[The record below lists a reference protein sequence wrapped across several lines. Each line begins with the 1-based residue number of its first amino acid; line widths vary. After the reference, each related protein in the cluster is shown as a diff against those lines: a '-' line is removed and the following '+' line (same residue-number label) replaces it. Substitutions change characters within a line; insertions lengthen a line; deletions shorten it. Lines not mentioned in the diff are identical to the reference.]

1 MLNNNTMNNTNAMEN
16 KGGKGMF
23 KGIRR
28 NVEVTKTSINASN
41 IERLQRKA
49 MHKLYEDANGNA
61 SFVVVKRVNIND
73 CGRIE
78 EVFYQTVGMS
88 PTVLAYGK
96 LYTGE
101 ALQLPVRHVKDENT
115 GELTPAKPVLVGE
128 TETYKLYENIVLVS
142 FVGAESFYEDYRLKG
157 LTLGVNEIYHAVSGS
172 ASMNKRSKVYFAT
185 GEAEDQ
191 FATIDKLT
199 GGVLSTALNDCG
211 NKAIDFDTLAGLAS
225 RISLCATTPSLWTK
239 AGRTN
244 NVFLF
249 MGSVQST
256 NEESNIDRIDNN
268 FRDGYAI
275 ISDNLG
281 SNIVSELT
289 GEKVT
294 NAQAR
299 RMSYQLRIRGA
310 AGKGHFR
317 AYGMAQR
324 LKEMKMMMEADMS
337 KCFCWVNGKAVDLAT
352 LSEKELETVAA
363 QIDIIA
369 DKDVFKWA
377 KYIANKATLA
387 ILEVGVV
394 NMSNKTNGSMG
405 SQIAFKMRDDM
416 EDACKYFEAL
426 TIRQLVEAEAAEG
439 RIGFEKDT
447 VRLSN
452 SAYFNCKNIAPQK
465 AMTDKLLNNFKIK
478 QLDTANLSKI
488 ANLKIAINS
497 MYLRLVPEDSLLNN
511 GVEVLQA
518 QTVNYVMPTGEVVKV
533 RALEAFSSAFEK
545 EYKEMKEMLAANDAM
560 TEAEKQ
566 TVLNNMRVAVAIKS
580 PSQGDNEFELFYMV
594 TAEEMAQR
602 GLTIEYAQFIAE
614 TPNNCIVIAQD
625 NTVKHQLAGSDFDG
639 DDVTVI
645 FPEFTMVETG
655 AIVTG
660 LNHPEHG
667 IVLDYTSIIV
677 RKRARNN
684 NIGYAALIEYG
695 SEEPMRFGDAE
706 TEQEEEQAAEY
717 MADIDISSLF

>member
-1 MLNNNTMNNTNAMEN
+1 MLNNNTMNNTNTMEN

-28 NVEVTKTSINASN
+28 NVEVTKTSISASN

-73 CGRIE
+73 CGRVE
-78 EVFYQTVGMS
+78 EIFYQTVGMS

-101 ALQLPVRHVKDENT
+101 TLQLPVRHVKDENT
-115 GELTPAKPVLVGE
+115 GALTPAKPVLVGE

-249 MGSVQST
+249 MGSVQSA

-268 FRDGYAI
+268 FRDGYSI
-275 ISDNLG
+275 ISDRLG
-281 SNIVSELT
+281 ANIVSELT
-289 GEKVT
+289 AEKVT

-324 LKEMKMMMEADMS
+324 LKEMQMMMQADIT
-337 KCFCWVNGKAVDLAT
+337 KCFCWVNGKAINLAA

-377 KYIANKATLA
+377 KYIANKNTLA
-387 ILEVGVV
+387 TLEVGVV

-426 TIRQLVEAEAAEG
+426 TVRQLVEAEAAEG

-545 EYKEMKEMLAANDAM
+545 EYREMKEMLATNDTM

-566 TVLNNMRVAVAIKS
+566 AVLNNMRVAVAIKS

-602 GLTIEYAQFIAE
+602 GLTVEYAQFIAE

-677 RKRARNN
+677 RKRVRNN

-706 TEQEEEQAAEY
+706 AEQEEEQAAEY

>member
-1 MLNNNTMNNTNAMEN
+1 
-16 KGGKGMF
+16 MF

-28 NVEVTKTSINASN
+28 NVEVTKSSISAKN

-73 CGRIE
+73 SGRIE
-78 EVFYQTVGMS
+78 NVFYQTVGMS

-96 LYTGE
+96 LYTGD
-101 ALQLPVRHVKDENT
+101 ALQLSVRMEKGND
-115 GELTPAKPVLVGE
+115 GELLPAKEVTVGE
-128 TETYKLYENIVLVS
+128 NETYKLYENIVLVS
-142 FVGAESFYEDYRLKG
+142 FTGAESFYEDYRLNG
-157 LTLGVNEIYHAVSGS
+157 LTLAVNEVYHAVSGS

-185 GEAEDQ
+185 GEAEEQ
-191 FATIDKLT
+191 FATINKLT
-199 GGVLSTALNDCG
+199 GGVLEEALNSCG
-211 NKAIDFDTLAGLAS
+211 NKAIDFDTLAGIAS

-249 MGSVQST
+249 LGSVQSL
-256 NEESNIDRIDNN
+256 NEESNIDKIDNN

-275 ISDNLG
+275 ISDRIG
-281 SNIVSELT
+281 AEMVQELAE
-289 GEKVT
+289 EKVSC
-294 NAQAR
+294 AQAR
-299 RMSYQLRIRGA
+299 RMSYQLRVRGA

-337 KCFCWVNGKAVDLAT
+337 KCFCWVNGKAVNLAE
-352 LSEKELETVAA
+352 LSEKELEVVAA

-377 KYIANKATLA
+377 KYIAGKDTLNMME
-387 ILEVGVV
+387 IGIV
-394 NMSNKTNGSMG
+394 NMSNKTGGAMG
-405 SQIAFKMRDDM
+405 SQIAFKLRDDM
-416 EDACKYFEAL
+416 EDAIVYFEAL
-426 TIRQLVEAEAAEG
+426 TERQLMEAEAAEG
-439 RIGFEKDT
+439 KIGFEKDA
-447 VRLSN
+447 VRLAN
-452 SAYFNCKNIAPQK
+452 TAYFNCKNIAPER
-465 AMTDKLLNNFKIK
+465 ALTDKLLNNFKVK
-478 QLDTANLSKI
+478 QLDTANLNKI
-488 ANLKIAINS
+488 ANLKLSINS

-511 GVEVLQA
+511 RVEALGSQM
-518 QTVNYVMPTGEVVKV
+518 VNYVMPNGETVKV
-533 RALEAFSSAFEK
+533 RGLEVFSPAFERD
-545 EYKEMKEMLAANDAM
+545 YREMQAMLAANEVM

-566 TVLNNMRVAVAIKS
+566 AVLNNMKVAVAIKS
-580 PSQGDNEFELFYMV
+580 PSQGDNEFEIFVMV
-594 TAEEMAQR
+594 TAEELKQR
-602 GLTIEYAQFIAE
+602 NLTPEYAQFIAE

-645 FPEFTMVETG
+645 MPEFTMTETG

-660 LNHPEHG
+660 LCHSEHG
-667 IVLDYTSIIV
+667 IVCDYTSIIV
-677 RKRARNN
+677 RKRVRNN

-695 SEEPMRFGDAE
+695 SEEPMRFGV
-706 TEQEEEQAAEY
+706 EEEEEETNSEAP
-717 MADIDISSLF
+717 ADFLSNFNVNDLF

>member
-1 MLNNNTMNNTNAMEN
+1 MLNNSTNTTTNSN
-16 KGGKGMF
+16 VKGGNDMF

-28 NVEVTKTSINASN
+28 NVEVAQNSISARN

-49 MHKLYEDANGNA
+49 MHKLYEDNNGNA
-61 SFVVVKRVNIND
+61 NFIVVKRVNIND
-73 CGRIE
+73 SGRVEDI
-78 EVFYQTVGMS
+78 FYQTVGMS
-88 PTVLAYGK
+88 PTVLAYGN

-101 ALQLPVRHVKDENT
+101 PLQLPVRQVKDENT

-142 FVGAESFYEDYRLKG
+142 FVGAESFYEDYRLNG
-157 LTLGVNEIYHAVSGS
+157 LTLAVNEIYHPVSGS
-172 ASMNKRSKVYFAT
+172 ASMNKRSKVYFAN
-185 GEAEDQ
+185 GEAKDQ

-199 GGVLSTALNDCG
+199 GGILTEALNSCG
-211 NKAIDFDTLAGLAS
+211 DKAIDFDTLAGIAS
-225 RISLCATTPSLWTK
+225 RISLCATTPSLWTE
-239 AGRTN
+239 AGKTN
-244 NVFLF
+244 SVFLF
-249 MGSVQST
+249 MGSVQSA

-281 SNIVSELT
+281 ANIVSELT
-289 GEKVT
+289 SEKVT

-299 RMSYQLRIRGA
+299 RMSYQLRVRGA

-317 AYGMAQR
+317 AYGLNQR
-324 LKEMKMMMEADMS
+324 VKEMQMMMAADIT
-337 KCFCWVNGKAVDLAT
+337 KCHCWVNGVKVELAK
-352 LSEKELETVAA
+352 LSEEELIKVAA
-363 QIDIIA
+363 HVDIIA

-377 KYIANKATLA
+377 KYIAEKDTLNT
-387 ILEVGVV
+387 LEVGVV

-416 EDACKYFEAL
+416 EDAIKYFEAL
-426 TIRQLVEAEAAEG
+426 TVRQLVEAEAAEG
-439 RIGFEKDT
+439 RIGFEKDA
-447 VRLSN
+447 VRLAN
-452 SAYFNCKNIAPQK
+452 SAYFNCKNIAPEK

-478 QLDTANLSKI
+478 QLDTANLSKV

-511 GVEVLQA
+511 GVEVLGA
-518 QTVNYVMPTGEVVKV
+518 QTVNYVMPTGEVVEV
-533 RALEAFSSAFEK
+533 RCLEAFSSAFER
-545 EYKEMKEMLAANDAM
+545 EYRKMEAMLAANNEM
-560 TEAEKQ
+560 TAEEKQ
-566 TVLNNMRVAVAIKS
+566 ILLNNMRVCTAIKS

-594 TAEEMAQR
+594 TAAEMATR
-602 GLTIEYAQFIAE
+602 GLTKEYAQFIAE

-645 FPEFTMVETG
+645 FPEFTMTDEG
-655 AIVTG
+655 KIVTG

-667 IVLDYTSIIV
+667 IVCDYTSIIV
-677 RKRARNN
+677 RKRVRNN
-684 NIGYAALIEYG
+684 NIGYAALIEYHMD
-695 SEEPMRFGDAE
+695 EPLRFAD
-706 TEQEEEQAAEY
+706 TTEEQAEEDKAADY
-717 MADIDISSLF
+717 MGNIDISSLF